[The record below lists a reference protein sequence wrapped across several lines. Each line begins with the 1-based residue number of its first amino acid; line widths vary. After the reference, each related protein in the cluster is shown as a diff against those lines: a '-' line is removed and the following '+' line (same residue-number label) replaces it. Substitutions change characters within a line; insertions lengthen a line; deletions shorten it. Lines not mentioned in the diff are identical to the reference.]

1 MYGNKRCLIARG
13 YCRPNT
19 RPMKT
24 KWTTENIP
32 SQAGRRAVITGANSG
47 IGFEAALALAHKGA
61 ELILPA
67 RTQGKA
73 DDAAARILEHVP
85 DARLHSEILDL
96 AVLDSVHAFAGRVKK
111 RFPGESLDLLINN
124 AGVMALPTRE
134 VTGDGFERQFATNYL
149 GPFALTMLLLPSIK
163 PVAGSRVVTVSSAAS
178 NQGKIEFDNLQS
190 ERVYKPMFQA
200 YAQSKLADLI
210 FSRELQRRLK
220 AVGSPIL
227 STAAHP
233 GYAVT
238 NLQADHLPSGLKIL
252 ITMMKPFLSQD
263 AAHGALP
270 TLYAAIAP
278 QAVAGGY
285 YGPDGIAELK
295 GYPTSVPVPKSALD
309 ETVAKRLWEESERL
323 THVRF
328 GALSNVV

>member
-1 MYGNKRCLIARG
+1 
-13 YCRPNT
+13 
-19 RPMKT
+19 MKT
-24 KWTTENIP
+24 KWTTANIP
-32 SQAGRRAVITGANSG
+32 SQVGRRAVITGSNSG
-47 IGFEAALALAHKGA
+47 IGFEAALELARKGA

-67 RTQGKA
+67 RTQAKA
-73 DDAAARILEHVP
+73 DEAVARILEQIP
-85 DARLHSEILDL
+85 NAQLHPEILDL
-96 AVLDSVHAFAGRVKK
+96 AVQASVHAFANRVIE
-111 RFPGESLDLLINN
+111 RFPGQSLDLLINN

-134 VTGDGFERQFATNYL
+134 MTEDGFERPFATNYL

-163 PVAGSRVVTVSSAAS
+163 QMAGSRVVTVSSSAS

-210 FSRELQRRLK
+210 FSQELQRRLK

-238 NLQADHLPSGLKIL
+238 NLQADHLPAGLKIL
-252 ITMMKPFLSQD
+252 ITTMKPFLSQD

-270 TLYAAIAP
+270 TLYAAVAAE
-278 QAVAGGY
+278 AVAGGY

-295 GYPTSVPVPKSALD
+295 GYPTAVQVPKSALD
-309 ETVAKRLWEESERL
+309 ETVAKRLWVESERV
-323 THVRF
+323 TRVKF
-328 GALSNVV
+328 GALSDAA